1 MPRKT
6 IYPFRLASSLNMSIM
21 NAMVKRL
28 FSIITICVFLLCS
41 ASVTSHARNSDG
53 IAAVVN
59 DRAITMSDV
68 DDRVRLI
75 MAASGIPNNSETRS
89 RFEQQVINMLIDEQI
104 KLQEADRL
112 EIEVTE
118 EEIDKG
124 FATLAQQNNV
134 PPEQF
139 RKMIEGSGL
148 RYETLAE
155 QIRAEVAWGKV
166 VASQVRPRV
175 QVSDADIDAELDRLS
190 RNIGEQQYLVS
201 EIFLAVD
208 SPDKEAEMRSSAS
221 KLAQQVV
228 QTPDKFPAIA
238 RQFSQSAGAAKGGD
252 LGWVQGTQV
261 QAELEAALE
270 GAQTGS
276 VIGPVRTSSGYHIL
290 LLRNQ
295 RQLDEAGLPDRDAVM
310 QALGTQRLARQA
322 RGYFQDL
329 KSTSFIESRV

>member
-1 MPRKT
+1 MFMQKR
-6 IYPFRLASSLNMSIM
+6 ILSLI
-21 NAMVKRL
+21 
-28 FSIITICVFLLCS
+28 LLCS
-41 ASVTSHARNSDG
+41 VFMFGAVTYSHARSDG

-68 DDRVRLI
+68 DERVNLI
-75 MAASGIPNNSETRS
+75 MAASGIPNNKETRS
-89 RFEQQVINMLIDEQI
+89 RFEQQVITMLIDEQI

-118 EEIDKG
+118 EEIGNG

-134 PPEQF
+134 EPEKF

-175 QVSDADIDAELDRLS
+175 QIADADIDAELERLS
-190 RNIGEQQYLVS
+190 GTIGSQQYLVS
-201 EIFLAVD
+201 EIFLSVD
-208 SPDKEAEMRSSAS
+208 TPDKESEVGQSAT
-221 KLAQQVV
+221 KIAQQAK

-238 RQFSQSAGAAKGGD
+238 RQFSQAAGATQGGD

-261 QAELEAALE
+261 QAELEEALKSM
-270 GAQTGS
+270 QTGS
-276 VIGPVRTSSGYHIL
+276 ISSPVRTSSGYHIL

-295 RQLDEAGLPDRDAVM
+295 RQLDAAGLPEREDVM
-310 QALGTQRLARQA
+310 QALGNKRLSRQA

-329 KSTSFIESRV
+329 KSSSFIESRV